1 MNFSIPCDTTGG
13 SLFSTLDRME
23 PETDEHMDI
32 VEPEE
37 DDEEDELGS
46 LADIIDVDALSDSPA
61 PVYFMDEGEIELR
74 ED

>member
-1 MNFSIPCDTTGG
+1 MIPQEAV
-13 SLFSTLDRME
+13 SSSTLDRME

-37 DDEEDELGS
+37 GDEEDELGS
-46 LADIIDVDALSDSPA
+46 LADIIDVDALSDTPA